1 MLSSQ
6 RLIWS
11 RDDNET
17 PEEHLANEDS
27 KAAGHWKAGHPV
39 LLTNISLADGE
50 MTQRADQAARQLPH
64 NSAGARLPAVAL
76 APPLAA
82 HSADQ
87 VVRELARCW

>member
-27 KAAGHWKAGHPV
+27 KAAVQWKAGVGIDIRFIDQH
-39 LLTNISLADGE
+39 LICSGK
-50 MTQRADQAARQLPH
+50 MSQRAGKCHTTVQGGGVQ
-64 NSAGARLPAVAL
+64 AVAL
-76 APPLAA
+76 APR
-82 HSADQ
+82 S
-87 VVRELARCW
+87 CG

>member
-27 KAAGHWKAGHPV
+27 KAAVHWKAGHPV
-39 LLTNISLADGE
+39 LLTNISLADGA
-50 MTQRADQAARQLPH
+50 MTQRAGQAPPAIATQQCRGRGPQ
-64 NSAGARLPAVAL
+64 AVAL
-76 APPLAA
+76 APPL
-82 HSADQ
+82 
-87 VVRELARCW
+87 VWIVRTR